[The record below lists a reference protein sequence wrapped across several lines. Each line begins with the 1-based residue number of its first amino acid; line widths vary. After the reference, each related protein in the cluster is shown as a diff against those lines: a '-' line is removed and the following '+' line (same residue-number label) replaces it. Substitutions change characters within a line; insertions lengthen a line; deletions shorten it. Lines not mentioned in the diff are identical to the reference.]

1 MMPIIFFIVFMI
13 WIFLIDSIII
23 GLIYGI
29 FRLYYKKDINS
40 KLECLLLIIIF
51 AFNGLYSL
59 PISLYFDFSFT
70 IGNEAVADFFN
81 LKPNM
86 RLHEFLSVGVFDI
99 IMYGIQAIIAQ
110 WVAYKFVVNKF
121 GKE

>member
-1 MMPIIFFIVFMI
+1 MMPIILFIFFII

-23 GLIYGI
+23 GLVYGV

-51 AFNGLYSL
+51 ALNGLYIL
-59 PISLYFDFSFT
+59 PISLYFDFSFN
-70 IGNEAVADFFN
+70 IGNEAIANIFN

-86 RLHEFLSVGVFDI
+86 RLHEFLSFGVFDI
-99 IMYGIQAIIAQ
+99 IIYGIQAIIAQ
-110 WVAYKFVVNKF
+110 WLAYKFVVNKF
-121 GKE
+121 RKE

>member
-1 MMPIIFFIVFMI
+1 MMPIIFFIVLMI

-59 PISLYFDFSFT
+59 PILLYFDFSFT
-70 IGNEAVADFFN
+70 IGNEAVANFFN

-86 RLHEFLSVGVFDI
+86 RLHEFLSFGAFDI
-99 IMYGIQAIIAQ
+99 IFYGIQAIIAQ

>member
-1 MMPIIFFIVFMI
+1 MMPIILFIVFMI
-13 WIFLIDSIII
+13 WIFVIDSIII
-23 GLIYGI
+23 GLVYGV

-51 AFNGLYSL
+51 ALNGLYIL

-70 IGNEAVADFFN
+70 IGNEAIANIFN

-86 RLHEFLSVGVFDI
+86 RLHEFLSFGVFDI
-99 IMYGIQAIIAQ
+99 IIYGIQAIIAQ
-110 WVAYKFVVNKF
+110 WLAYKFVVNKF
-121 GKE
+121 RKE